1 MNSNIYSVRDSINS
15 LQIIQSFEK
24 KDIKVIS
31 FPISVLNKK
40 NIPNFKIKYD
50 FIIITSSNSIEIF

>member
-50 FIIITSSNSIEIF
+50 KFTF